1 MVVVSA
7 DPIPFGGTRAST
19 SEFPN
24 PQRTTVTDR
33 VDDLPELIGRS
44 RSRLAGMDD
53 RDVVILCQTV
63 VEGLAEWRQPIL
75 QQQ

>member
-7 DPIPFGGTRAST
+7 DPIPFSGTRAST
-19 SEFPN
+19 SAFPN

-44 RSRLAGMDD
+44 RSRLARMDD
-53 RDVVILCQTV
+53 RDVVIFCQTV
-63 VEGLAEWRQPIL
+63 VDGLAEWRQPIL